1 MKKTKIKA
9 AGLYLAADVGGPEDG
24 PPVILSHG
32 GGQTRFA
39 WGKAAGV
46 LAAGGYR
53 VVSVDLR
60 GHGESDWASDRDYT
74 LATMAEDLKAV
85 AGAFDRAPALVGA
98 SLGGL
103 ASLYALST
111 GLEAS
116 ALVLVDIVPK
126 FKAEGA
132 AKIGAFMAANPD
144 GFASLEEA
152 ADAVSAYMPHRPRPK
167 DVSGLKKNLREKE
180 GRLYWHWDPA
190 FITGP
195 RSAEGHRLA
204 VSLDAVM
211 ADVTAPTL
219 LVRGMTSDIVDE
231 EGVRHMREM
240 MPHAQ
245 FADVQGAGHMVAG
258 DKNDAF
264 NEAVIAF
271 LQGLG

>member
-126 FKAEGA
+126 FNAEGA

>member
-126 FKAEGA
+126 FNAEGA

-195 RSAEGHRLA
+195 RSAEGHELA

-211 ADVTAPTL
+211 AAVTAPTL
-219 LVRGMTSDIVDE
+219 LVRGMTSEIVDE
-231 EGVRHMREM
+231 EGIRHMREM
-240 MPHAQ
+240 IPHAQ
-245 FADVQGAGHMVAG
+245 FVDVQGAGHMVAG

-264 NEAVIAF
+264 NEAVISF

>member
-126 FKAEGA
+126 FSAEGA

>member
-219 LVRGMTSDIVDE
+219 LVRGMTSEIVDE
-231 EGVRHMREM
+231 EGIRH
-240 MPHAQ
+240 P
-245 FADVQGAGHMVAG
+245 QGQSRDHKCRAEQNLR
-258 DKNDAF
+258 K
-264 NEAVIAF
+264 
-271 LQGLG
+271 Q